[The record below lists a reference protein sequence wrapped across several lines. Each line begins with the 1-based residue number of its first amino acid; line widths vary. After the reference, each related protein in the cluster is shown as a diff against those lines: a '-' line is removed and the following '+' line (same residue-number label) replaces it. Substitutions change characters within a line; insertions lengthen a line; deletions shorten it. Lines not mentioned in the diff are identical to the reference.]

1 MSARPITDVLRK
13 VAGGVLLDRTSD
25 QFADLVRTIDAS
37 GGSGTL
43 TLTLTVKKAS
53 RGGAML
59 VTGKCATKKPADDPL
74 EAMLYATPEGNLV
87 ADDPRQEKLDLKSV
101 ESADT
106 PAAALQ
112 SVADTPAVLKTA

>member
-13 VAGGVLLDRTSD
+13 VAGGVLLDRTSE

-43 TLTLTVKKAS
+43 TLVLTVKKAS

-101 ESADT
+101 DA
-106 PAAALQ
+106 
-112 SVADTPAVLKTA
+112 PAVQPAELKTA

>member
-13 VAGGVLLDRTSD
+13 IAGGVLLDRTSD

-43 TLTLTVKKAS
+43 TLVLTVKKAS

-74 EAMLYATPEGNLV
+74 EAMLYATSDGNLV

-112 SVADTPAVLKTA
+112 SVVDTPAVLKTA